1 MIPAIGEM
9 FGPYEILNRVGGG
22 GMGLVFRAWDERLH
36 REVAIKLLYD
46 SYQMPGSKERF
57 LQEARAASKLSH
69 PNICTIFDIGEKDG
83 DPFLVMEL
91 LEGETLKEK
100 ISRGALPAKEIV
112 AYARDV
118 VEALAAAHAK
128 GVVHRDIKPAN
139 IFLIDLPLG
148 GSYAKV
154 LDFGLAKIGLAEG
167 GGWLS
172 RSLDVT
178 LAGATVGTL
187 AYMSPEQACGLSLD
201 ARSDLFSL
209 GVVMYEMATR
219 RVPFRGANSALIY
232 TQLIEHEP
240 EPIRKWNDSISRE
253 LERLILKLL
262 SKDREDRFQNAKE
275 LRDALLQIERK
286 LGKTLWGS
294 KDANA
299 PVPLVPAM
307 EPDAPR
313 RRAVRPV
320 SGAQRVNDLP
330 AKAGDPISRGRPQ
343 SKRSSPKNKVV
354 DSKPSSGVPQLAKS
368 GSGANQ
374 FEFGVGPISEAAP
387 KFASVAEPAVIR
399 PHRSIFV
406 GAAAL
411 IAVAGGAFLMTGSGR
426 LRSAL
431 LKPNDTVLI
440 AEMQNKTGDAA
451 LEGAVLEGMELDLR
465 SSSYLKVLGIS
476 AAQAGRRMVEAE
488 GEQASSRTLA
498 QNLAEDVG
506 AKAYVFGEIHTEGSQ
521 YVLNV
526 NLLETASNDKLAD
539 FTETIDSREEIPA
552 AIDHLARTLRG
563 QAGESAGAIAGSPSA
578 LQHESTSNVDALN
591 SYFLG
596 ERSMAD
602 GRVMESLSAYQKA
615 AELDARFVLAE
626 IKLAWLYRGL
636 HAEVASSEAATRAF
650 DSSRDA
656 APRLKL
662 LAEFCAEMNASGD
675 YTRAAATIRE
685 LNDRFADDTEGLIG
699 LSRVLRAEGHPVD
712 SLLAAEQAYANHGF
726 DVDAYNEAELSL
738 LDLNRFNDEMSLE
751 AQSAKR
757 GVIANRN
764 TLAATYLSGNKDA
777 LKKLI
782 ATPHSSEEIQLNPYV
797 ALYLDNSGQTR
808 AGANAW
814 KQMADESRQS
824 RGLSSA
830 GPSLLAMGAL
840 DDALSGDC
848 TEALE
853 LAGKS
858 KSLPRGAEAIFHAAM
873 AGSLCGDSSATDEG
887 LEVLRPY
894 SHSTVVAQSYLPD
907 LKAAQMLGSQHAA
920 EALETLES
928 AETAENEPLTRYL
941 RGRVEIALGQ
951 RQQAEDDLRFVLEH
965 RGSDFLE
972 DGDIYPAAQM
982 ELSRVSAADEGTRGG
997 ESRGLLAAARMR
1009 AAERE
1014 SRSNTS
1020 TSNASTE

>member
-294 KDANA
+294 KDTNA

-539 FTETIDSREEIPA
+539 FTEIVDTRAEIPG
-552 AIDHLARTLRG
+552 AIDHLARTLRS
-563 QAGESAGAIAGSPSA
+563 QAGESAGAIAGSPSE
-578 LQHESTSNVDALN
+578 LHNESTINVDALH

-602 GRVMESLSAYQKA
+602 GRVMESLSAYQRA
-615 AELDARFVLAE
+615 AELDTRFVLAE

-636 HAEVASSEAATRAF
+636 HAEVASSEAATKAF

-656 APRLKL
+656 GSRLKL

-675 YTRAAATIRE
+675 YSRAAATIRE
-685 LNDRFADDTEGLIG
+685 LNDRFADDTEGLVG

-712 SLLAAEQAYANHGF
+712 SLLAAEQAYAQGF

-738 LDLNRFNDEMSLE
+738 LDLNRYDDEMGLE

-764 TLAATYLSGNKDA
+764 NLAATYLSGNKDA
-777 LKKLI
+777 VKKLI
-782 ATPHSSEEIQLNPYV
+782 ATPRNSAELELSPYV
-797 ALYLDNSGQTR
+797 ALYLDNSGQMR
-808 AGANAW
+808 AGASTW
-814 KQMADESRQS
+814 KQMAEEAQQS
-824 RGLSSA
+824 RGLSSVGA
-830 GPSLLAMGAL
+830 SLLAMGAL
-840 DDALSGDC
+840 DNALSGDC
-848 TEALE
+848 PEALE
-853 LAGKS
+853 LASKS
-858 KSLPRGAEAIFHAAM
+858 KSQPRGAEAIFDTAM
-873 AGSLCGDSSATDEG
+873 AGSLCGDSNAADEG
-887 LEVLRPY
+887 LEALRPY

-907 LKAAQMLGSQHAA
+907 VKAAQMLGSQHAA

-951 RQQAEDDLRFVLEH
+951 RQQAEDDLRYVLEH

-972 DGDIYPAAQM
+972 GGDIYPAAQV

-997 ESRGLLAAARMR
+997 ESRGLLAATRMR

-1014 SRSNTS
+1014 NR
-1020 TSNASTE
+1020 SNASTE